1 MLDSKSTARKMR
13 SVTMRDRATLN
24 SASFRAV
31 RPLLAVACFLAGF
44 SNSVKASA
52 ETLEAI
58 LRAELPSALAS
69 AARSEGDPVKGA
81 FLFHRS
87 SLTCAACHSVSD
99 EVNTRGPN
107 LAKLDKS
114 VTDEALVEA
123 LLEPSK
129 TIAKGYA
136 TVVVHTVDGRVVT
149 GLPVEETAEHL
160 VLRDAAQPDQTVR
173 FEKNDIEE
181 RHETNQSIMPAGQV
195 NLLGNRRQFLNLV
208 RYLIELRD
216 GGEPRARQLQPPAL
230 SALALAPGD
239 RPVVQRGEVAV
250 TPKDRFPRAVS
261 IGFADGT
268 VLFDA
273 DRLGTA
279 AVWFDGFVK
288 SSAQNYFGLYWHRAG
303 GEPDMMPLEPHPLRF
318 QMAASEEWQAFEPPP
333 ASDPNSGSRFDG
345 YQIGESTV
353 RLHYRV
359 LVGKVRVRVVEDLR
373 IERRRHWQG
382 LARVFRFDGLP
393 AGARVALS
401 LPPGEHVEF
410 FDTKGDTQTD
420 LADAPNTPLLGY
432 KSGGAFT
439 AVRAPLDSRA
449 TWLPAEKET
458 PWRVAS
464 AVAQDGTSLILRVD
478 LWRYR
483 GGKEGPTSTELAELE
498 AKPPRLATDEF
509 DAPEQKPRPPREP
522 VAQSNEPKQSNAVRR
537 DATPGYVMESIPLPF
552 EGCRAADV
560 AFAEDGTMYVIAM
573 TEGQVWRTQTPPAG
587 NPDAVHWGRYA
598 AGLFHPTGLAI
609 VDGRVFVA
617 QKPEITELVDR
628 DGDGVVDQYRTVATG
643 WGLSLGWHEYC
654 FGLAS
659 DSQKNLW
666 FALNTGNFWTHAGF
680 VNPGRWRGSVM
691 RIDHGTEKLEEVAKG
706 LRVPNG
712 ITRGPHGDM
721 FFTDNQG
728 DWIQSCKLACVT
740 PGRFFGHPESKTDA
754 LPAETYPDGLS
765 AVWLPYESSRSTS
778 GPVHDSTGGKFGPF
792 DDQMFVGDVGYGTN
806 TGIMRI
812 ALEKIDGEYQ
822 GACFRFVKDQPLGCQ
837 RMTFGPEHVLYMASL
852 SSGLERLVPTGKAPF
867 AIHSIRIQ
875 PKDKGFAVTFTKP
888 LAADANVDP
897 AMCRVKRY
905 HYVYSGAYGSPKA
918 GEHPVPVQSVE
929 VSPDRKT
936 LTMKFPVETH
946 PLGMV
951 YEFTFA
957 PLTADDGERLAHGE
971 AWYTVHKIPR

>member
-1 MLDSKSTARKMR
+1 MHESANS
-13 SVTMRDRATLN
+13 N
-24 SASFRAV
+24 SAPSRKARV
-31 RPLLAVACFLAGF
+31 LLAATCFLAAF
-44 SNSVKASA
+44 SNPFTVSA
-52 ETLEAI
+52 EPLESL

-87 SLTCAACHSVSD
+87 SLTCAACHSVGD

-107 LAKLDKS
+107 LAQLDKS

-123 LLEPSK
+123 ILEPSK
-129 TIAKGYA
+129 TIAKGYV
-136 TVVVHTVDGRVVT
+136 TVVVHTVDGKVVT

-195 NLLGNRRQFLNLV
+195 NVLGNRRQFLNLV

-318 QMAASEEWQAFEPPP
+318 QMSPSEEWQSCEPPP

-359 LVGKVRVRVVEDLR
+359 LVGKVRVRVVEDLH
-373 IERRRHWQG
+373 IERRGHWQG

-393 AGARVALS
+393 AGARVAMS
-401 LPPGEHVEF
+401 LPPGEQFVC
-410 FDTKGDTQTD
+410 FDAKG
-420 LADAPNTPLLGY
+420 
-432 KSGGAFT
+432 
-439 AVRAPLDSRA
+439 
-449 TWLPAEKET
+449 EKQ
-458 PWRVAS
+458 VAS
-464 AVAQDGTSLILRVD
+464 APAQADQPLSLRVD
-478 LWRYR
+478 LWRCR
-483 GGKEGPTSTELAELE
+483 GGKEGPTSTELADLE

-522 VAQSNEPKQSNAVRR
+522 VAQSNEPKQSDTVR
-537 DATPGYVMESIPLPF
+537 AEVSPGYVMESIPLPF
-552 EGCRAADV
+552 AGCRVADV
-560 AFAEDGTMYVIAM
+560 AFAEDGTMYMIAM
-573 TEGQVWRTQTPPAG
+573 TEGQVWRTRTPPAG
-587 NPDAVHWGRYA
+587 NPDAVLWERYA

-617 QKPEITELVDR
+617 QKPEITELLDR

-706 LRVPNG
+706 VRVPNG
-712 ITRGPHGDM
+712 IVRGPNGDM

-728 DWIQSCKLACVT
+728 DWIQSCKVACVT

-754 LPAETYPDGLS
+754 LPAETYPDGLT
-765 AVWLPYESSRSTS
+765 AVWLPYEHSRSTS
-778 GPVHDSTGGKFGPF
+778 GPVYDSTGGKFGPF
-792 DDQMFVGDVGYGTN
+792 ADQMFVGDVGYGTN

-812 ALEKIDGEYQ
+812 ALERVDGEYQ

-837 RMTFGPEHVLYMASL
+837 RMTFGPEHALYMASL
-852 SSGLERLVPTGKAPF
+852 SSGLERLVPTGKVPF
-867 AIHSIRIQ
+867 AIHSLRIQ

-888 LAADANVDP
+888 LAADATVDP

-918 GEHPVPVQSVE
+918 GEQEVLVQSVE
-929 VSPDRKT
+929 VSNDRKT
-936 LTMKFPVETH
+936 LAMKFPVETH

-957 PLTADDGERLAHGE
+957 PLTDADGERLAHGE
-971 AWYTVHKIPR
+971 AWYTVHKIPQ

>member
-1 MLDSKSTARKMR
+1 
-13 SVTMRDRATLN
+13 MRDRATLN
-24 SASFRAV
+24 SAPFRAV

-44 SNSVKASA
+44 SNPVKASA
-52 ETLEAI
+52 EPLESL
-58 LRAELPSALAS
+58 LRAEQPSALAS

-87 SLTCAACHSVSD
+87 SLTCAACHSVGN

-107 LAKLDKS
+107 LATLDKT
-114 VTDEALVEA
+114 VTDEALVESI
-123 LLEPSK
+123 LEPSK
-129 TIAKGYA
+129 TIAKGYV
-136 TVVVHTVDGRVVT
+136 TVVVHTVDGKVVT
-149 GLPVEETAEHL
+149 GLPVEETAEYL

-181 RHETNQSIMPAGQV
+181 RHETNQSIMPAGQA

-230 SALALAPGD
+230 SALALAPSD

-268 VLFDA
+268 VMFDA

-279 AVWFDGFVK
+279 ALWFDGFVK
-288 SSAQNYFGLYWHRAG
+288 SSAQNYFGLYWHRQG
-303 GEPDMMPLEPHPLRF
+303 GEPDMMPLEAHPLRF
-318 QMAASEEWQAFEPPP
+318 QMPPSEKWQAFEPPP
-333 ASDPNSGSRFDG
+333 ASDPNTGSRFDG
-345 YQIGESTV
+345 YQTGESTV

-359 LVGKVRVRVVEDLR
+359 LVGGVRIGVVEDVRLEKR
-373 IERRRHWQG
+373 GHWHG
-382 LARVFRFDGLP
+382 LARAFRFDGLP

-401 LPPGEHVEF
+401 LPPGEHFDF
-410 FDTKGDTQTD
+410 FDATGQKQSDPARAAKTS
-420 LADAPNTPLLGY
+420 LLGY
-432 KSGGAFT
+432 QNGGAF
-439 AVRAPLDSRA
+439 AVVRAPLDGGT
-449 TWLPAEKET
+449 TWLPSENQI

-464 AVAQDGTSLILRVD
+464 APAQADQSLTLRVD
-478 LWRYR
+478 LWKYR
-483 GGKEGPTSTELAELE
+483 GGKDGPTPTELADLE

-509 DAPEQKPRPPREP
+509 DAAKQKPKPPQEP
-522 VAQSNEPKQSNAVRR
+522 VAQSSEPKKPAAVR
-537 DATPGYVMESIPLPF
+537 AEVTPGYLMESIPLPF
-552 EGCRAADV
+552 DGCRVADV
-560 AFAEDGTMYVIAM
+560 AFADDGTLYVIAM
-573 TEGQVWRTQTPPAG
+573 TEGQVWRTQTPPVG
-587 NPDAVHWGRYA
+587 SPDAVHWKRYA
-598 AGLFHPTGLAI
+598 AGLFHPTGLAV

-654 FGLAS
+654 FGLVTDA
-659 DSQKNLW
+659 QKNLW

-680 VNPGRWRGSVM
+680 VNPGRWRGSIM

-712 ITRGPHGDM
+712 IARGPNGDI

-740 PGRFFGHPESKTDA
+740 PKRFYGHPESKTDA
-754 LPAETYPDGLS
+754 LPAETFPNGLS
-765 AVWLPYESSRSTS
+765 AVWLPYEHSRSTS
-778 GPVHDSTGGKFGPF
+778 GPVYDSTGGKFGPF
-792 DDQMFVGDVGYGTN
+792 ADQMFVGDVGYGTN

-812 ALEKIDGEYQ
+812 ALERVDGEYQ

-837 RMTFGPEHVLYMASL
+837 RMTFGPDHALYMASL
-852 SSGLERLVPTGKAPF
+852 SSGLERLIPTGKVPF
-867 AIHSIRIQ
+867 AIHSLRIQ
-875 PKDKGFAVTFTKP
+875 PEDKGFTVTFTKP
-888 LAADANVDP
+888 LAADAKVDP

-918 GEHPVPVQSVE
+918 GEQEVLVQSVE
-929 VSPDRKT
+929 VSNDRKT

-957 PLTADDGERLAHGE
+957 PLMAEDGDRLSHGE
-971 AWYTVHKIPR
+971 AWYTVHKIPRHEGKGREAPLGQ